1 MNSKSGR
8 GDWIRTSDPLRP
20 RPKWWGN
27 WGQQQTAALY
37 FFEEF
42 SASRQREATRG
53 YSRLSA
59 VCQPE
64 IHLADGIQIRSDVI
78 SPFAPGI
85 WRP

>member
-1 MNSKSGR
+1 MVGQLR
-8 GDWIRTSDPLRP
+8 AAADRCPL
-20 RPKWWGN
+20 
-27 WGQQQTAALY
+27 

-64 IHLADGIQIRSDVI
+64 IHLAYGIQIRSDVI